1 MAAERARAA
10 LADLERRIA
19 ASTTAGLGAGLGS
32 LHTSGHHEPTSEAP
46 GLGCGPSQAAPS
58 AQADAFL
65 ASLGPSPMMHPPIL
79 YPPPPPPLPLP
90 PTPPLLPAAALLLP
104 PPPPPA
110 AAAHFSP
117 LQDLAHTRRT
127 GFDVLPPS
135 AGAFGGAMQS
145 ICGVSTSL
153 GGGLGSGGDGDVQS
167 TALAAARRMAEAI
180 TAAAPPAA
188 VAAAAASSSQQR
200 AYRSLDEVLARDRAR
215 IAAADMRNQTYVLE
229 QAGAAKARAKSAAAA
244 AAAAAAAPPPP
255 PPVMAI
261 THAADDGAPPPAK
274 APRLAARSHAGAAA
288 ACSVYVC
295 GLPAEM
301 EASELERHMEQVGPV
316 VRVKLY
322 READGALKGDA
333 LVTYQKDA
341 AVLGAL
347 QLLSGIHLRPGM
359 PLSISRPVWG
369 HAPASAPADASL
381 AHAAAVAEPPPA
393 APAAPAAPAISAPAR
408 LIPGLAPARSNPVAA
423 AAATAAPSSGN
434 GAPSTC
440 AVPFASC
447 PSSLSSSS
455 SSAAAVGGTTDGA
468 MSEEALRV
476 VVVRHF
482 FCPAEV
488 PPASDF
494 EARRQW
500 TAQIIDELW
509 EEVRAPPPTSSLPP
523 TLPAAT
529 HCT

>member
-180 TAAAPPAA
+180 T
-188 VAAAAASSSQQR
+188 
-200 AYRSLDEVLARDRAR
+200 
-215 IAAADMRNQTYVLE
+215 
-229 QAGAAKARAKSAAAA
+229 
-244 AAAAAAAPPPP
+244 AAAPPPP